1 MDAPTTN
8 KSIMISPITIVT
20 TPNSMDA
27 GADLVS
33 FLFNGNHQLSLQYEA
48 THLRSFLR
56 AKLQANK
63 IFWTIN
69 SSRNNSLFVKSY
81 HTQIGKADYID
92 NSMNWDGCI
101 SCAKALTHGFNWV
114 EYFPTF
120 RYIFFNLLII

>member
-1 MDAPTTN
+1 MN
-8 KSIMISPITIVT
+8 
-20 TPNSMDA
+20 A

-48 THLRSFLR
+48 TQLRSFLR

-69 SSRNNSLFVKSY
+69 PSWDNAFIKSY
-81 HTQIGKADYID
+81 HTQIGKADD
-92 NSMNWDGCI
+92 KSTNWDGCI